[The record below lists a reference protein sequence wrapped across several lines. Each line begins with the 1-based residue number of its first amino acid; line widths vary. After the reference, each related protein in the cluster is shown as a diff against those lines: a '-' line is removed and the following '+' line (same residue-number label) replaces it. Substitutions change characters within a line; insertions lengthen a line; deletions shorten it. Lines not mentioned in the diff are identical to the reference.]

1 MNLINYL
8 KKELSEKS
16 EENLELIS
24 LICSIADST
33 IDIAND
39 TRVTGLKQIRGS
51 ANKINVQGEE
61 VQLLDQ
67 IANEKLI
74 NSLTNNKSCAGYA
87 SEEIESP
94 IIFNTTSRF
103 MVVAD
108 PLDGSS
114 NISVNMPIG
123 TIFGIIRNT
132 DYGVSS
138 FNKSGRYF
146 ISAGYSLYGPSD
158 IFLICINNKVSEF
171 TLDPEKDKYYLSRD
185 NIKVPKSGSIYSVNE
200 GNFVNWGDNIKKW
213 VLNNKNPTG
222 SSSKKK
228 KLRYV
233 GSLVADAHRTLIN
246 GGIFAYPPDKS
257 NSNGKLRLMYEANPL
272 ALVFTSAGGNAVSMD
287 KEILDIEPESFH
299 QRTPLILGSKE
310 DIDEFLNF
318 TTNGRSSFKET
329 PEVSPIFKWDK
340 NNINK
345 LRSKLGLNRSKF
357 GKKVGVTR
365 GTVLRWESGE
375 VSPNLSNNKALDS
388 IYLSTRK
395 DLLSNPLDN

>member
-1 MNLINYL
+1 MNLLNYL
-8 KKELSEKS
+8 NKELSEKS

-24 LICSIADST
+24 LICSIADAT
-33 IDIAND
+33 VDIAMD

-51 ANKINVQGEE
+51 ANEVNIQGEE
-61 VQLLDQ
+61 VQVLDQ
-67 IANEKLI
+67 IANKKLI
-74 NSLTNNKSCAGYA
+74 DSLKKNKSCAGYA
-87 SEEIESP
+87 SEEINEP
-94 IIFNTTSRF
+94 IMFNETSRF

-132 DYGVSS
+132 DYGLTS

-171 TLDPEKDKYYLSRD
+171 TLDPDKKEYLISRD
-185 NIKVPKSGSIYSVNE
+185 EIRVPKNGSIYSINE
-200 GNFVNWGDNIKKW
+200 GNFTSWESNIKKW

-222 SSSKKK
+222 TSSKNRS
-228 KLRYV
+228 LRYV
-233 GSLVADAHRTLIN
+233 GSLVADAHRTLIK

-257 NSNGKLRLMYEANPL
+257 RQEGKLRLMYEANPL
-272 ALVFTSAGGNAVSMD
+272 ALIFTSAGGNAVSME
-287 KEILDIEPESFH
+287 KEILDIEPENFH
-299 QRTPLILGSKE
+299 QRTPLVLGSKE
-310 DIDEFLNF
+310 DIDEFLNY
-318 TTNGRSSFKET
+318 TTSGRSSFKET
-329 PEVSPIFKWDK
+329 PEVSPIFRWNKI
-340 NNINK
+340 NILK
-345 LRSKLGLNRSKF
+345 LRNKLGLNRSRF

-388 IYLSTRK
+388 IYLSTRN
-395 DLLSNPLDN
+395 DLLSNPLDE

>member
-33 IDIAND
+33 IDIAKD

-94 IIFNTTSRF
+94 IIFNTSSRF

-171 TLDPEKDKYYLSRD
+171 TLDPEKNEYQLSRD
-185 NIKVPKSGSIYSVNE
+185 NIKVPKNGSIYSVNE
-200 GNFVNWGDNIKKW
+200 GNFVSWEDNIKKW

-272 ALVFTSAGGNAVSMD
+272 ALIFTSAGGNAVSMD

-388 IYLSTRK
+388 IYLSTRN
-395 DLLSNPLDN
+395 DLLTNPLDN

>member
-94 IIFNTTSRF
+94 IIFNTSSRF

-171 TLDPEKDKYYLSRD
+171 TLDPEKNEYQLSRD
-185 NIKVPKSGSIYSVNE
+185 NIKVPKNGSIYSVNE
-200 GNFVNWGDNIKKW
+200 GNFVSWEDNIKKW

-272 ALVFTSAGGNAVSMD
+272 ALIFTSAGGNAVSMD

-388 IYLSTRK
+388 IYLSTRN
-395 DLLSNPLDN
+395 DLLTNPLDN

>member
-24 LICSIADST
+24 VICSIADST
-33 IDIAND
+33 IDIAKD

-74 NSLTNNKSCAGYA
+74 KSLSNNKSCAGYA

-94 IIFNTTSRF
+94 IIFNATSRF

-171 TLDPEKDKYYLSRD
+171 TIDPEKNEYYLSRD

-200 GNFVNWGDNIKKW
+200 GNFVSWEDNIKKW

-272 ALVFTSAGGNAVSMD
+272 ALIFTSAGGNAVSMD
-287 KEILDIEPESFH
+287 KEILDIEPENFH

-310 DIDEFLNF
+310 DIDEFMNF

-329 PEVSPIFKWDK
+329 PEVSPIFKWNK
-340 NNINK
+340 VNINK
-345 LRSKLGLNRSKF
+345 LRSKLGLNRAKF

-388 IYLSTRK
+388 IYLSTRNN
-395 DLLSNPLDN
+395 LLSNPLDE

>member
-8 KKELSEKS
+8 NKELSEKS

-33 IDIAND
+33 IDIAKD

-74 NSLTNNKSCAGYA
+74 NYLSNNKSCAGYA

-94 IIFNTTSRF
+94 VIFNATSRF

-171 TLDPEKDKYYLSRD
+171 TLDPEK
-185 NIKVPKSGSIYSVNE
+185 NE
-200 GNFVNWGDNIKKW
+200 C
-213 VLNNKNPTG
+213 
-222 SSSKKK
+222 
-228 KLRYV
+228 
-233 GSLVADAHRTLIN
+233 
-246 GGIFAYPPDKS
+246 
-257 NSNGKLRLMYEANPL
+257 
-272 ALVFTSAGGNAVSMD
+272 
-287 KEILDIEPESFH
+287 
-299 QRTPLILGSKE
+299 
-310 DIDEFLNF
+310 
-318 TTNGRSSFKET
+318 
-329 PEVSPIFKWDK
+329 
-340 NNINK
+340 
-345 LRSKLGLNRSKF
+345 
-357 GKKVGVTR
+357 
-365 GTVLRWESGE
+365 
-375 VSPNLSNNKALDS
+375 
-388 IYLSTRK
+388 
-395 DLLSNPLDN
+395 

>member
-8 KKELSEKS
+8 NKELSEKS

-33 IDIAND
+33 IDIAKD
-39 TRVTGLKQIRGS
+39 TRVTGLKHIRGS

-74 NSLTNNKSCAGYA
+74 NYLSNNKSCAGYA

-94 IIFNTTSRF
+94 VIFNATSRF

-158 IFLICINNKVSEF
+158 IFLICINNKVCEF
-171 TLDPEKDKYYLSRD
+171 TLDTEKNEYYLSRD

-200 GNFVNWGDNIKKW
+200 GNFVSWENNIKKW

-246 GGIFAYPPDKS
+246 GGIFAYPPDKG

-272 ALVFTSAGGNAVSMD
+272 ALIFTSAGGNAVSMD

-310 DIDEFLNF
+310 DIDEFMNF
-318 TTNGRSSFKET
+318 TTNGRSSYKET
-329 PEVSPIFKWDK
+329 PEVSPIFKWNKK
-340 NNINK
+340 NISR

-388 IYLSTRK
+388 IYLSTRN
-395 DLLSNPLDN
+395 DLLSNPLDE

>member
-33 IDIAND
+33 IDIAKD

-94 IIFNTTSRF
+94 IIFNTSSRF

-171 TLDPEKDKYYLSRD
+171 TLDPEKNEYHLSRD
-185 NIKVPKSGSIYSVNE
+185 NIKVPKNGSIYSVNE
-200 GNFVNWGDNIKKW
+200 GNFVSWEDNIKKW

-272 ALVFTSAGGNAVSMD
+272 ALIFTSAGGNAVSMD

-388 IYLSTRK
+388 IYLSTRN

>member
-33 IDIAND
+33 IDIAKD

-74 NSLTNNKSCAGYA
+74 KSLSNNKFCAGYA

-94 IIFNTTSRF
+94 IIFNATSRF

-171 TLDPEKDKYYLSRD
+171 TIDPEKNEYYLSRD

-200 GNFVNWGDNIKKW
+200 GNFVSWEDNIKKW

-222 SSSKKK
+222 SSSKKR

-272 ALVFTSAGGNAVSMD
+272 ALIFTSAGGNAVSMD
-287 KEILDIEPESFH
+287 KEILDIEPENFH

-310 DIDEFLNF
+310 DIDEFMSF

-329 PEVSPIFKWDK
+329 PEVSPIFKWNK
-340 NNINK
+340 VNINR
-345 LRSKLGLNRSKF
+345 LRSKLGLNRAKF

-388 IYLSTRK
+388 IYLSTRNN
-395 DLLSNPLDN
+395 LLSNPLDE

>member
-171 TLDPEKDKYYLSRD
+171 TLDPEKNEYHLSRD
-185 NIKVPKSGSIYSVNE
+185 NIKVPKNGSIYSVNE
-200 GNFVNWGDNIKKW
+200 GNFVSWEDNIKKW

-272 ALVFTSAGGNAVSMD
+272 ALIFTSAGGNAVSMD

-388 IYLSTRK
+388 IYLSTRN

>member
-94 IIFNTTSRF
+94 VIFNATSRF

-171 TLDPEKDKYYLSRD
+171 TLDPEKNEYYLSRD

-200 GNFVNWGDNIKKW
+200 GNFVSWGDNIKKW

-310 DIDEFLNF
+310 DIDEFMNF

-329 PEVSPIFKWDK
+329 PEVSPIFKWNK
-340 NNINK
+340 NNIIR

-388 IYLSTRK
+388 IYLSTRN
-395 DLLSNPLDN
+395 DLLSNPLDE

>member
-1 MNLINYL
+1 MNLLNYL
-8 KKELSEKS
+8 NKELSEKS

-24 LICSIADST
+24 LICSIADAT
-33 IDIAND
+33 VDIAMD

-51 ANKINVQGEE
+51 ANEVNIQGEE
-61 VQLLDQ
+61 VQVLDQ
-67 IANEKLI
+67 IANKKLI
-74 NSLTNNKSCAGYA
+74 DSLKKNKSCAGYA
-87 SEEIESP
+87 SEEINEP
-94 IIFNTTSRF
+94 IMFNETSRF

-132 DYGVSS
+132 DYGVTS

-171 TLDPEKDKYYLSRD
+171 TLDPDKKEYLISRD
-185 NIKVPKSGSIYSVNE
+185 EIRVPKNGSIYSINE
-200 GNFVNWGDNIKKW
+200 GNFTSWESNIKKW

-222 SSSKKK
+222 TSSKNRS
-228 KLRYV
+228 LRYV
-233 GSLVADAHRTLIN
+233 GSLVADAHRTLIK

-257 NSNGKLRLMYEANPL
+257 RQEGKLRLMYEANPL
-272 ALVFTSAGGNAVSMD
+272 ALIFTSAGGNAVSME
-287 KEILDIEPESFH
+287 KEILDIEPENFH
-299 QRTPLILGSKE
+299 QRTPLVLGSKE
-310 DIDEFLNF
+310 DIDEFLNY
-318 TTNGRSSFKET
+318 TTSGRSSFKET
-329 PEVSPIFKWDK
+329 PEVSPIFRWNKI
-340 NNINK
+340 NILK
-345 LRSKLGLNRSKF
+345 LRNKLGLNRSRF

-375 VSPNLSNNKALDS
+375 VSPNSSNNKALDS
-388 IYLSTRK
+388 IYLSTRN
-395 DLLSNPLDN
+395 DLLSNPLDE

>member
-1 MNLINYL
+1 MNLLNYL
-8 KKELSEKS
+8 NKELSEKS

-24 LICSIADST
+24 LICSIADAT
-33 IDIAND
+33 VDIAMD

-51 ANKINVQGEE
+51 ANEVNIQGEE
-61 VQLLDQ
+61 VQMLDQ
-67 IANEKLI
+67 IANNKLI
-74 NSLTNNKSCAGYA
+74 NSLKKNKSCAGYA
-87 SEEIESP
+87 SEEIDAP
-94 IIFNTTSRF
+94 IIFNETSRF

-132 DYGVSS
+132 DYGVTS

-171 TLDPEKDKYYLSRD
+171 TLDPIKKEYLISRD
-185 NIKVPKSGSIYSVNE
+185 EIKVPKNGSIYSINE
-200 GNFVNWGDNIKKW
+200 GNFTSWNDNIKKW

-222 SSSKKK
+222 SSSKNRT
-228 KLRYV
+228 LRYV
-233 GSLVADAHRTLIN
+233 GSLVADAHRTLIK

-257 NSNGKLRLMYEANPL
+257 RQEGKLRLMYEANPL
-272 ALVFTSAGGNAVSMD
+272 ALIFTSAGGNAVSME
-287 KEILDIEPESFH
+287 KEILDIEPENFH
-299 QRTPLILGSKE
+299 QRTPLVLGSKE
-310 DIDEFLNF
+310 DIDEFLNY
-318 TTNGRSSFKET
+318 TTSGRSSFKET
-329 PEVSPIFKWDK
+329 PEVSPIFKWNK
-340 NNINK
+340 INILK
-345 LRSKLGLNRSKF
+345 LRNKLGLNRSRF

-388 IYLSTRK
+388 IYLSTRN
-395 DLLSNPLDN
+395 DLLSNPLDE

>member
-24 LICSIADST
+24 VICSIADST
-33 IDIAND
+33 IDIAKD

-74 NSLTNNKSCAGYA
+74 KSLSNNKSCAGYA

-94 IIFNTTSRF
+94 IIFNATSRF

-171 TLDPEKDKYYLSRD
+171 TIDPEKNEYYLSRD
-185 NIKVPKSGSIYSVNE
+185 NIKVPKSG
-200 GNFVNWGDNIKKW
+200 
-213 VLNNKNPTG
+213 
-222 SSSKKK
+222 
-228 KLRYV
+228 
-233 GSLVADAHRTLIN
+233 
-246 GGIFAYPPDKS
+246 
-257 NSNGKLRLMYEANPL
+257 
-272 ALVFTSAGGNAVSMD
+272 
-287 KEILDIEPESFH
+287 
-299 QRTPLILGSKE
+299 
-310 DIDEFLNF
+310 
-318 TTNGRSSFKET
+318 
-329 PEVSPIFKWDK
+329 
-340 NNINK
+340 
-345 LRSKLGLNRSKF
+345 
-357 GKKVGVTR
+357 
-365 GTVLRWESGE
+365 
-375 VSPNLSNNKALDS
+375 
-388 IYLSTRK
+388 
-395 DLLSNPLDN
+395 

>member
-8 KKELSEKS
+8 NKELSEKS

-33 IDIAND
+33 IDIAKD

-74 NSLTNNKSCAGYA
+74 NYLSNNKSCAGYA

-94 IIFNTTSRF
+94 VIFNATSRF

-158 IFLICINNKVSEF
+158 IFLICINNKVCEF
-171 TLDPEKDKYYLSRD
+171 TLDPEKNEYYLSRND
-185 NIKVPKSGSIYSVNE
+185 IKVPKSGSIYSVNE
-200 GNFVNWGDNIKKW
+200 GNFVNWEDN
-213 VLNNKNPTG
+213 
-222 SSSKKK
+222 
-228 KLRYV
+228 
-233 GSLVADAHRTLIN
+233 
-246 GGIFAYPPDKS
+246 
-257 NSNGKLRLMYEANPL
+257 
-272 ALVFTSAGGNAVSMD
+272 
-287 KEILDIEPESFH
+287 
-299 QRTPLILGSKE
+299 
-310 DIDEFLNF
+310 
-318 TTNGRSSFKET
+318 
-329 PEVSPIFKWDK
+329 
-340 NNINK
+340 
-345 LRSKLGLNRSKF
+345 
-357 GKKVGVTR
+357 
-365 GTVLRWESGE
+365 
-375 VSPNLSNNKALDS
+375 
-388 IYLSTRK
+388 
-395 DLLSNPLDN
+395 

>member
-1 MNLINYL
+1 MNLLNYL
-8 KKELSEKS
+8 NKELSEKS

-24 LICSIADST
+24 LICSIADAT
-33 IDIAND
+33 VDIAMD

-51 ANKINVQGEE
+51 ANEVNIQGEE
-61 VQLLDQ
+61 VQVLDQ
-67 IANEKLI
+67 IANKKLI
-74 NSLTNNKSCAGYA
+74 DSLKKNKSCAGYA
-87 SEEIESP
+87 SEEINEP
-94 IIFNTTSRF
+94 IMFNDTSRF

-132 DYGVSS
+132 DYGVTS

-171 TLDPEKDKYYLSRD
+171 TLDPDKKEYLISRD
-185 NIKVPKSGSIYSVNE
+185 EIRVPKNGSIYSINE
-200 GNFVNWGDNIKKW
+200 GNFTSWESNIKKW

-222 SSSKKK
+222 TSSKNRS
-228 KLRYV
+228 LRYV
-233 GSLVADAHRTLIN
+233 GSLVADAHRTLIK

-257 NSNGKLRLMYEANPL
+257 RQEGKLRLMYEANPL
-272 ALVFTSAGGNAVSMD
+272 ALIFTSAGGNAVSME
-287 KEILDIEPESFH
+287 KEILDIEPENFH
-299 QRTPLILGSKE
+299 QRTPLVLGSKE
-310 DIDEFLNF
+310 DIDEFLNY
-318 TTNGRSSFKET
+318 TTSGRSSFKET
-329 PEVSPIFKWDK
+329 PEVSPIFRWNKI
-340 NNINK
+340 NILK
-345 LRSKLGLNRSKF
+345 LRNKLGLNRSRF

-388 IYLSTRK
+388 IYLSTRN
-395 DLLSNPLDN
+395 DLLSNPLDE

>member
-8 KKELSEKS
+8 NKELSKKS

-33 IDIAND
+33 IDIAKD

-61 VQLLDQ
+61 VQMLDQ
-67 IANEKLI
+67 IANEKLM
-74 NSLTNNKSCAGYA
+74 NYLSNNKSCAGYA

-94 IIFNTTSRF
+94 VIFNATSRF

-171 TLDPEKDKYYLSRD
+171 TLDPEKNEYYLSRD
-185 NIKVPKSGSIYSVNE
+185 SIKVPKSGSIYSVNE
-200 GNFVNWGDNIKKW
+200 GNFVSWGDNIKKW

-310 DIDEFLNF
+310 DIDEFMNF

-329 PEVSPIFKWDK
+329 PEVSPIFKWNK
-340 NNINK
+340 NNIIR

-388 IYLSTRK
+388 IYLSTRN
-395 DLLSNPLDN
+395 DLLSNPLDE

>member
-94 IIFNTTSRF
+94 IIFNTSSRF

-171 TLDPEKDKYYLSRD
+171 TLDPEKNEYHLSRD
-185 NIKVPKSGSIYSVNE
+185 NIKVPKNGSIYSVNE
-200 GNFVNWGDNIKKW
+200 GNFVSWEDNIKKW

-272 ALVFTSAGGNAVSMD
+272 ALIFTSAGGNAVSMD

-388 IYLSTRK
+388 IYLSTRN
-395 DLLSNPLDN
+395 DLLTNPLDN

>member
-1 MNLINYL
+1 MNLLNYL
-8 KKELSEKS
+8 NKELSEKS

-24 LICSIADST
+24 LICSIADAT
-33 IDIAND
+33 VDIAMD

-51 ANKINVQGEE
+51 ANEVNIQGEE
-61 VQLLDQ
+61 VQVLDQ
-67 IANEKLI
+67 IANKKLI
-74 NSLTNNKSCAGYA
+74 DSLKKNKSCAGYA
-87 SEEIESP
+87 SEEINEP
-94 IIFNTTSRF
+94 IMFNETSRF

-132 DYGVSS
+132 DYGVTS

-171 TLDPEKDKYYLSRD
+171 TLDPDKKEYLISRD
-185 NIKVPKSGSIYSVNE
+185 EIKVPKNGSIYSINE
-200 GNFVNWGDNIKKW
+200 GNFTSWESNIKKW

-222 SSSKKK
+222 TSSKNRS
-228 KLRYV
+228 LRYV
-233 GSLVADAHRTLIN
+233 GSLVADAHRTLIK

-257 NSNGKLRLMYEANPL
+257 RQEGKLRLMYEANPL
-272 ALVFTSAGGNAVSMD
+272 ALIFTSAGGNAVSME
-287 KEILDIEPESFH
+287 KEILDIEPENFH
-299 QRTPLILGSKE
+299 QRTPLVLGSKE
-310 DIDEFLNF
+310 DIDEFLNY
-318 TTNGRSSFKET
+318 TTSGRSSFKET
-329 PEVSPIFKWDK
+329 PEVSPIFRWNKI
-340 NNINK
+340 NILK
-345 LRSKLGLNRSKF
+345 LRNKLGLNRSRF

-388 IYLSTRK
+388 IYLSTRN
-395 DLLSNPLDN
+395 DLLSNPLDE

>member
-1 MNLINYL
+1 MNLLNYL
-8 KKELSEKS
+8 NKELSEKS

-24 LICSIADST
+24 LICSIADAT
-33 IDIAND
+33 VDIAMD

-51 ANKINVQGEE
+51 ANEVNIQGEE
-61 VQLLDQ
+61 VQMLDQ
-67 IANEKLI
+67 IANNKLI
-74 NSLTNNKSCAGYA
+74 NSLKKNKSCAAYA
-87 SEEIESP
+87 SEEIDEP
-94 IIFNTTSRF
+94 IIFNETSRF

-132 DYGVSS
+132 DYGITS

-171 TLDPEKDKYYLSRD
+171 TLDPIKKEYLISRD
-185 NIKVPKSGSIYSVNE
+185 EIKVPKNGSIYSINE
-200 GNFVNWGDNIKKW
+200 GNFTSWDNNIKKW

-222 SSSKKK
+222 SSNKNRT
-228 KLRYV
+228 LRYV
-233 GSLVADAHRTLIN
+233 GSLVADAHRTLIK

-257 NSNGKLRLMYEANPL
+257 RQEGKLRLMYEANPL
-272 ALVFTSAGGNAVSMD
+272 ALIFTSAGGNAVSME
-287 KEILDIEPESFH
+287 KEILDIEPENFH
-299 QRTPLILGSKE
+299 QRTPLVLGSKE
-310 DIDEFLNF
+310 DIDEFLNY
-318 TTNGRSSFKET
+318 TTSGRSSFKET
-329 PEVSPIFKWDK
+329 PEVSPIFKWNK
-340 NNINK
+340 INILK
-345 LRSKLGLNRSKF
+345 LRNKLGLNRSRF

-388 IYLSTRK
+388 IYLSTRN
-395 DLLSNPLDN
+395 DLLSNPLDE

>member
-1 MNLINYL
+1 MNLLNYL
-8 KKELSEKS
+8 NKELSEKS

-24 LICSIADST
+24 LICSIADAT
-33 IDIAND
+33 VDIAMD

-51 ANKINVQGEE
+51 ANEVNIQGEE
-61 VQLLDQ
+61 VQVLDQ
-67 IANEKLI
+67 IANKKLI
-74 NSLTNNKSCAGYA
+74 DSLKKNKSCAGYA
-87 SEEIESP
+87 SEEINEP
-94 IIFNTTSRF
+94 IMFNETSRF

-132 DYGVSS
+132 DYGVTS

-171 TLDPEKDKYYLSRD
+171 TLDPDKKEYLISRD
-185 NIKVPKSGSIYSVNE
+185 EIRVPKNGSIYSINE
-200 GNFVNWGDNIKKW
+200 GNFTSWDSNIKKW

-222 SSSKKK
+222 TSSKNRS
-228 KLRYV
+228 LRYV
-233 GSLVADAHRTLIN
+233 GSLVADAHRTLIK

-257 NSNGKLRLMYEANPL
+257 RQEGKLRLMYEANPL
-272 ALVFTSAGGNAVSMD
+272 ALIFTSAGGNAVSME
-287 KEILDIEPESFH
+287 KEILDIEPENFH
-299 QRTPLILGSKE
+299 QRTPLVLGSKE
-310 DIDEFLNF
+310 DIDEFLNY
-318 TTNGRSSFKET
+318 TTSGRSSFKET
-329 PEVSPIFKWDK
+329 PEVSPIFRWNKI
-340 NNINK
+340 NILK
-345 LRSKLGLNRSKF
+345 LRNKLGLNRSRF

-388 IYLSTRK
+388 IYLSTRN
-395 DLLSNPLDN
+395 DLLSNPLDE

>member
-94 IIFNTTSRF
+94 IIFNTSSRF

-171 TLDPEKDKYYLSRD
+171 TLDPEKNEYQLSRD
-185 NIKVPKSGSIYSVNE
+185 NIKVPKNGSIYSVNE
-200 GNFVNWGDNIKKW
+200 GNFVSWEDNIKKW

-272 ALVFTSAGGNAVSMD
+272 ALIFTSAGGNAVSMD

-388 IYLSTRK
+388 IYLSTRN

>member
-1 MNLINYL
+1 MNLLNYL
-8 KKELSEKS
+8 NKELSEKS

-24 LICSIADST
+24 LICSIADAT
-33 IDIAND
+33 VDIAMD

-51 ANKINVQGEE
+51 ANEVNIQGEE
-61 VQLLDQ
+61 VQVLDQ
-67 IANEKLI
+67 IANKKLI
-74 NSLTNNKSCAGYA
+74 DSLKKNKSCAGYA
-87 SEEIESP
+87 SEEINEP
-94 IIFNTTSRF
+94 IMFNETSRF

-132 DYGVSS
+132 DYGVTS

-171 TLDPEKDKYYLSRD
+171 TLDPDKKEYLISRD
-185 NIKVPKSGSIYSVNE
+185 EIRVPKNGSIYSINE
-200 GNFVNWGDNIKKW
+200 GNFTSWESNIKKW

-222 SSSKKK
+222 TSSKNRS
-228 KLRYV
+228 LRYV
-233 GSLVADAHRTLIN
+233 GSLVADAHRTLIK

-257 NSNGKLRLMYEANPL
+257 RQEGKLRLMYEANPL
-272 ALVFTSAGGNAVSMD
+272 ALIFTSAGGNAVSME
-287 KEILDIEPESFH
+287 KEILDIEPENFH
-299 QRTPLILGSKE
+299 QRTPLVLGSKE
-310 DIDEFLNF
+310 DIDEFLNY
-318 TTNGRSSFKET
+318 TTSGRSSFKET
-329 PEVSPIFKWDK
+329 PEVSPIFRWNKI
-340 NNINK
+340 NILK
-345 LRSKLGLNRSKF
+345 LRNKLGLNRSRF

-388 IYLSTRK
+388 IYLSTRN
-395 DLLSNPLDN
+395 DLLSNPLDE

>member
-94 IIFNTTSRF
+94 IIFNTSSRF

-171 TLDPEKDKYYLSRD
+171 TLDPEKNEYHLSRD
-185 NIKVPKSGSIYSVNE
+185 NIKVPKNGSIYSVNE
-200 GNFVNWGDNIKKW
+200 GNFVSWEDNIKKW

-272 ALVFTSAGGNAVSMD
+272 ALIFTSAGGNAVSMD

-388 IYLSTRK
+388 IYLSTRN

>member
-171 TLDPEKDKYYLSRD
+171 TLDPEKNEYHLSRD
-185 NIKVPKSGSIYSVNE
+185 NIKVPKNGSIYSVNE
-200 GNFVNWGDNIKKW
+200 GNFVSWEDNIKKW

-272 ALVFTSAGGNAVSMD
+272 ALIFTSAGGNAVSMD

-329 PEVSPIFKWDK
+329 PEVSPIFKWNK

-388 IYLSTRK
+388 IYLSTRN

>member
-94 IIFNTTSRF
+94 IIFNTSSRF

-171 TLDPEKDKYYLSRD
+171 TLDPEKNEYHLSRD
-185 NIKVPKSGSIYSVNE
+185 NIKVPKNGSIYSVNE
-200 GNFVNWGDNIKKW
+200 GNFVSWEDNIKKW

-272 ALVFTSAGGNAVSMD
+272 ALIFTSAGGNAVSMD

-329 PEVSPIFKWDK
+329 PEVSPIFKWNK

-388 IYLSTRK
+388 IYLSTRN

>member
-1 MNLINYL
+1 MNLLNYL
-8 KKELSEKS
+8 NKELSEKS

-24 LICSIADST
+24 LICSIADAT
-33 IDIAND
+33 VDIAMD

-51 ANKINVQGEE
+51 ANEVNIQGEE
-61 VQLLDQ
+61 VQVLDQ
-67 IANEKLI
+67 IANKKLI
-74 NSLTNNKSCAGYA
+74 DSLKKNKSCAGYA
-87 SEEIESP
+87 SEEINEP
-94 IIFNTTSRF
+94 IMFNETSRF

-132 DYGVSS
+132 DYGVTS

-171 TLDPEKDKYYLSRD
+171 TLDPDKKEYLISRD
-185 NIKVPKSGSIYSVNE
+185 EIKVPKNGSIYSINE
-200 GNFVNWGDNIKKW
+200 GNFTSWESNIKKW

-222 SSSKKK
+222 TSSKNRS
-228 KLRYV
+228 LRYV
-233 GSLVADAHRTLIN
+233 GSLVADAHRTLIK

-257 NSNGKLRLMYEANPL
+257 RQEGKLRLMYEANPL
-272 ALVFTSAGGNAVSMD
+272 ALIFTSAGGNAVSME
-287 KEILDIEPESFH
+287 KEILDIEPENFH
-299 QRTPLILGSKE
+299 QRTPLVLGSKE
-310 DIDEFLNF
+310 DIDEFLNY
-318 TTNGRSSFKET
+318 TTSGRSSFKET
-329 PEVSPIFKWDK
+329 PEVSPIFRWNKI
-340 NNINK
+340 NILK
-345 LRSKLGLNRSKF
+345 LRNKLGLNRSRF

-375 VSPNLSNNKALDS
+375 VSPNSSNNKALDS
-388 IYLSTRK
+388 IYLSTRN
-395 DLLSNPLDN
+395 DLLSNPLDE

>member
-1 MNLINYL
+1 MNLLNYL
-8 KKELSEKS
+8 NKELSEKS

-24 LICSIADST
+24 LICSIADAT
-33 IDIAND
+33 VDIAMD

-51 ANKINVQGEE
+51 ANEVNIQGEE
-61 VQLLDQ
+61 VQVLDQ
-67 IANEKLI
+67 IANKKLI
-74 NSLTNNKSCAGYA
+74 DSLKKNKSCAGYA
-87 SEEIESP
+87 SEEINEP
-94 IIFNTTSRF
+94 IMFNETSRF

-132 DYGVSS
+132 DYGVTS

-171 TLDPEKDKYYLSRD
+171 TLDPDKKEYLISRD
-185 NIKVPKSGSIYSVNE
+185 GIRVPKNGSIYSINE
-200 GNFVNWGDNIKKW
+200 GNFTSWESNIKKW

-222 SSSKKK
+222 TSSKNRS
-228 KLRYV
+228 LRYV
-233 GSLVADAHRTLIN
+233 GSLVADAHRTLIK

-257 NSNGKLRLMYEANPL
+257 RQEGKLRLMYEANPL
-272 ALVFTSAGGNAVSMD
+272 ALIFTSAGGNAVSME
-287 KEILDIEPESFH
+287 KEILDIEPENFH
-299 QRTPLILGSKE
+299 QRTPLVLGSKE
-310 DIDEFLNF
+310 DIDEFLNY
-318 TTNGRSSFKET
+318 TTSGRSSFKET
-329 PEVSPIFKWDK
+329 PEVSPIFRWNKI
-340 NNINK
+340 NILK
-345 LRSKLGLNRSKF
+345 LRNKLGLNRSRF

-388 IYLSTRK
+388 IYLSTRN
-395 DLLSNPLDN
+395 DLLSNPLDE

>member
-8 KKELSEKS
+8 NKELSKKS

-33 IDIAND
+33 IDIAKD

-61 VQLLDQ
+61 VQMLDQ
-67 IANEKLI
+67 IANEKLM
-74 NSLTNNKSCAGYA
+74 NYLSNNKSCAGYA

-94 IIFNTTSRF
+94 VIFNATSRF

-171 TLDPEKDKYYLSRD
+171 TLDPEKNEYYLSRD

-310 DIDEFLNF
+310 DIDEFMNF

-329 PEVSPIFKWDK
+329 PEVSPIFKWNK
-340 NNINK
+340 NNIIR

-388 IYLSTRK
+388 IYLSTRN
-395 DLLSNPLDN
+395 DLLSNPLDE

>member
-8 KKELSEKS
+8 NKELSKKS

-33 IDIAND
+33 IDIAKD

-61 VQLLDQ
+61 VQMLDQ
-67 IANEKLI
+67 IANEKLM
-74 NSLTNNKSCAGYA
+74 NYLSNNKSCAGYA

-94 IIFNTTSRF
+94 VIFNATSRF

-171 TLDPEKDKYYLSRD
+171 TLDPEKNEYYLSRD

-200 GNFVNWGDNIKKW
+200 GNFVSWGDNIKKW

-310 DIDEFLNF
+310 DIDEFMNF

-329 PEVSPIFKWDK
+329 PEVSPIFKWNK
-340 NNINK
+340 NNIIR

-388 IYLSTRK
+388 IYLSTRN
-395 DLLSNPLDN
+395 DLLSNPLDE